1 MEEVC
6 STTINFHSICAGF
19 QRRQLTVGIK
29 LLTSAMST
37 SSVPPVFE
45 TLAVSQP
52 AEYVYHVELNRPEK
66 RNAMN
71 DKFWRF

>member
-1 MEEVC
+1 
-6 STTINFHSICAGF
+6 
-19 QRRQLTVGIK
+19 
-29 LLTSAMST
+29 MST
-37 SSVPPVFE
+37 SVPEFE

-71 DKFWRF
+71 DKFWRFLLLIIDCISIFLSHVQRDAEMFLVLGLRKRLS